1 MRIRLFSLATASL
14 VSFLLLGL
22 GAAVRAAAQIN
33 PNRPGLSDEIT
44 TNDSFLPLV
53 YSKENTGATPGSIE
67 GISVSYGSPAW
78 PSFANLPILRPLPDP
93 FLSVNGARDTSFAGW
108 EQRRQEI
115 LNGFGTYMVGPKP
128 DCSDCTITASYT
140 PAYSPTITSY
150 TLTVKVMRTN
160 PTNGVETSTFTS
172 AITLPSGTAP
182 ANGWPFVMSVDGSG
196 YTSAFPA
203 ASIASVPFT
212 SSQVTASDGP
222 TTTDGFFK
230 LYYPQLCD
238 GLCPVLPSIPGY
250 ATYNG
255 NVGQFAIWAWGVS
268 RLLDGVQ
275 IVEAQATNPLPLDM
289 GHTAVTGCSYAGKVS
304 LWAGALDERITLTAS
319 EEAGGGGS
327 ASWRYLYNA
336 DSEYALGTHDGSV
349 EDIDTT
355 DHRWWCVQCMQSK
368 FSSVDVYK
376 MPIDL
381 HEVASLVAPRALV
394 ETDNTTGYWLS
405 GDSNYVSARAIQ
417 QVYNTFG
424 VEDRFG
430 FIVDS
435 DHGHCSP
442 PAAETANVAQFVNRF
457 MLGQNV
463 STDVESYPNGPTGIP
478 SPSTV
483 PSGNGGYSFSAT
495 SPSYPIYFPTMDY
508 QRWTSWWGTGNP
520 QFPNDWNTGGTTDL
534 WFNNPLTINTGD
546 TVKAGY
552 AVMMSATNHPA
563 ATVQVPNANIQT
575 DVTCSDGSSYTLYIP
590 LYPTTNLI
598 PSAAQYG
605 VGQTYTIPANDNTL
619 YPSADPTNSTT
630 FQGSVTVTPV
640 VLASLGTTVNAGC
653 ANGGPGQAG
662 RAYLTALGAQDNSN
676 GDPAGPGFVTTDT
689 TQSPLVVQFHLADTT
704 NGQGGAWSPQVTIN
718 QLPLNI
724 RQ

>member
-1 MRIRLFSLATASL
+1 MRIRSFSLAKESL
-14 VSFLLLGL
+14 VSLMLLLGL
-22 GAAVRAAAQIN
+22 GTALRAVAQLN
-33 PNRPGLSDEIT
+33 PNLPVGSAKSNEIT

-53 YSKENTGATPGSIE
+53 YSQENTGATPGSIE

-78 PSFANLPILRPLPDP
+78 PSFANLPIIRPLPDP
-93 FLSVNGARDTSFAGW
+93 FLRVNGARDTSFAGW
-108 EQRRQEI
+108 EPRRQEI

-140 PAYSPTITSY
+140 PAYSPTVTSY
-150 TLTVKVMRTN
+150 TLTVKVTRTN
-160 PTNGVETSTFTS
+160 PTTGVQTSTFTS

-203 ASIASVPFT
+203 TAIARVPFT
-212 SSQVTASDGP
+212 SSQVSTSDGP

-275 IVEAQATNPLPLDM
+275 IVAAQASNPLPLDM
-289 GHTAVTGCSYAGKVS
+289 GHTAVTGCSYAGKIS

-319 EEAGGGGS
+319 EENGGGGVPN
-327 ASWRYLYNA
+327 WRFSYDA
-336 DSEYALGTHDGSV
+336 DSEYALGSHDGST

-355 DHRWWCVQCMQSK
+355 DHRWWCVQCMHSK

-394 ETDNTTGYWLS
+394 QSDNTSSYFLS
-405 GDSNYVSARAIQ
+405 NGANYVSDRAIQ
-417 QVYNTFG
+417 YVYNTLG
-424 VEDRFG
+424 IGDRYG
-430 FIVDS
+430 FIVNGA
-435 DHGHCSP
+435 HGHCAP
-442 PAAETANVAQFVNRF
+442 PATETANVAQFVNKF

-463 STDVESYPNGPTGIP
+463 STDVEVYPNQP
-478 SPSTV
+478 V
-483 PSGNGGYSFSAT
+483 DGYGTSQNPKHYYPYNFAT
-495 SPSYPIYFPTMDY
+495 MNY
-508 QRWTSWWGTGNP
+508 QRWMSWWGTSNP
-520 QFPNDWNTGGTTDL
+520 QFPNDWNTGATANL
-534 WFNNPLTINTGD
+534 WSNNPITINTGD
-546 TVKAGY
+546 TVQAGY
-552 AVMMSATNHPA
+552 AIQMSAASHPT
-563 ATVQVPNANIQT
+563 ATVKVPNATMQT
-575 DVTCSDGSSYTLYIP
+575 DVTCGDGSSYTLYIP

-605 VGQTYTIPANDNTL
+605 VGQTYMIGADDNTW
-619 YPSADPTNSTT
+619 YPSADPTNPAT

-640 VLASLGTTVNAGC
+640 VLANLGTTVNAGC

-662 RAYLTALGAQDNSN
+662 RTYLTALGAQDNSN

-689 TQSPLVVQFHLADTT
+689 TQSPLVVQFHLANTT
-704 NGQGGAWSPQVTIN
+704 NGQGGAWSEPVTIN
-718 QLPLNI
+718 QLPTN
-724 RQ
+724 